1 MKSIMQTEK
10 QCYITGR
17 TSGLQEHHVFEGK
30 NRKLSE
36 KYGLKVW
43 LIPDGTAKMGGR
55 PKGPGLERSEKLLNV
70 HNASNEGVHCKNG
83 RILNMELKKEAQ
95 RMAMKH
101 YGWSTEDFI
110 HIFGRNYL

>member
-43 LIPDGTAKMGGR
+43 LIPE
-55 PKGPGLERSEKLLNV
+55 L

>member
-43 LIPDGTAKMGGR
+43 LIPE
-55 PKGPGLERSEKLLNV
+55 L

-95 RMAMKH
+95 RMAMKY